1 MQDLAVPTFAEETM
15 SFKRLLSEVK
25 GLRFALVTMCAL
37 LLLVVSAPAQEVT
50 GSMQGTVTD
59 PSGAIVPGAHL
70 TLTGTTLIGSKEA
83 DSDGQGQYHFA
94 NLPPG
99 TYTIK
104 VVAKGFEV
112 LQRGN
117 LAVQVGQLPIINLQ
131 LQLGS
136 ATSTIEVTTAAP
148 LIDTTTNTNL
158 TDLTETELNNTP
170 HGYSYQSVIQYAP
183 MARNEPLEGEL
194 SGGMN
199 GMQSNPGSPNMSGNS
214 GGSLPGSAGNG
225 LAVGFSIGGAADSES
240 SYLVDG
246 QDTENVS
253 GGASNAN
260 VPFPFIQE
268 VQVKTSGIQAEY
280 GGALGG
286 VINVITKKGGN
297 EFHGSLF
304 TSYESDA
311 MDGSANATLR
321 TDPLQ
326 APLPTDV
333 PIDPPTQSYSPKKDH
348 YRTATPGFTL
358 GGPIVKDRL
367 WFFLGFDPEYNSDVR
382 TVNFA
387 PSSLTENQAL
397 GYQDFSED
405 TQQYFSTA
413 RLDFAATQKI
423 RLYASWLYQYDRAS
437 GVSLPNADPIA
448 SQQALPDYLNTSIN
462 SPLTQYS
469 HGLGY
474 AAPNA
479 TYNFGADI
487 TLTPEIVSTTR
498 FGYFFDDYHD
508 IGWPT
513 TGVDLDFQTPGVGVL
528 DNTGAPLPTE
538 LALPAGAT
546 TAPFDQSYTEVNASK
561 HYQFNQ
567 DVQFFKSGWWGTH
580 NIKVGYQFNR
590 LWNEIDQH
598 GNLPFV
604 ETYVGPAS
612 QGVTYG
618 PSTSFGGANCA
629 LLTTEWGGCTGQYG
643 YVTVQDFATI
653 LKNSSGQLV
662 PAIDNNHAL
671 YAQDAWTIGHGFTFN
686 LGLRVEKE
694 NLPAPPGIGIAGI
707 SSINFPWTDK
717 IEPRLG
723 VAWGSPSGKL
733 KLFGSYGVVN
743 DVMKLLLAQTSFGA
757 QGYEDCTYPLG
768 PDGTPAG
775 FTNADITLVANAAGR
790 SCPTG
795 VSNVGAT
802 FSGPVPPS
810 LMDPSGVSLIENVNY
825 RPEEPVAPNVKPYRQ
840 HEYTAGADYALG
852 TVWALEVRYD
862 RRRLD
867 HVIEDA
873 SLADPEAFEIYT
885 VVNPGQ
891 GVDRTLD
898 GYANF
903 LTSLGDAYG
912 PGTAAFNANDDFGT
926 CPTCPP
932 NPKAIRN
939 YDGVEIRLT
948 KRMSNNWAGDF
959 AYTWSSLWGNYTGL
973 TTTDQTDG
981 GTTGRNSPDT
991 TRAFDEPF
999 YYFKYNGQSNAGP
1012 LPTDRPNTLK
1022 GDVYYNVHWMGMTST
1037 IGLFQT
1043 AYEGSPVTSWADVG
1057 IGDGSPIEGT
1067 DIWGRGNWV
1076 NATIDDEG
1084 NVTLGNVYARR
1095 TPWYTQTD
1103 MTLQHAIKVNKNN
1116 ESQVLT
1122 FSANFTNLLN
1132 QHAVTAYWAGLN
1144 SDRSPSALF
1153 QYGIFGGAA
1162 FYQQVE
1168 TGYNPQA
1175 AITASGVP
1183 LNSEYGKP
1191 NLWQL
1196 SRNIRLGVEFDF

>member
-1 MQDLAVPTFAEETM
+1 M

-25 GLRFALVTMCAL
+25 GLRFALITMCAL

-59 PSGAIVPGAHL
+59 PSGAVVPGAHL
-70 TLTGTTLIGSKEA
+70 ILTGTTLIGSKEA
-83 DSDGQGQYHFA
+83 DTNAQGEYHFA

-99 TYTIK
+99 VYSIK
-104 VVAKGFEV
+104 VTAKGFEI

-117 LAVQVGQLPIINLQ
+117 LDVEVGKLPTINLQ

-148 LIDTTTNTNL
+148 LVNVTTNQSM
-158 TDLTETELNNTP
+158 TDLGSETLSSEP
-170 HGYSYQSVIQYAP
+170 HGYSFQSVIQFAP
-183 MARNEPLEGEL
+183 MARNEPLA
-194 SGGMN
+194 GGSA
-199 GMQSNPGSPNMSGNS
+199 GMTGNS

-225 LAVGFSIGGAADSES
+225 LAIGFSIGGAADSES

-286 VINVITKKGGN
+286 VIDVITKKGGN
-297 EFHGSLF
+297 DFHGSLF

-311 MDGSANATLR
+311 MDGSQNATLR
-321 TDPLQ
+321 YN
-326 APLPTDV
+326 PTPVTSFPFDA
-333 PIDPPTQSYSPKKDH
+333 DSQSYSPKKDH
-348 YRTATPGFTL
+348 FRIAQPGFTL

-367 WFFLGFDPEYNSDVR
+367 WFFLGFAPYYDSLGR
-382 TVNFA
+382 TVDFS
-387 PSSLTENQAL
+387 PSLLTENQSL
-397 GYQDFSED
+397 GNQQFNRDI
-405 TQQYFSTA
+405 QQYFSTA

-423 RLYASWLYQYDRAS
+423 RLYASWLYQYERAS
-437 GVSLPNADPIA
+437 GVSLPDADSIA
-448 SQQALPDYLNTSIN
+448 SQDFPNETIN
-462 SPLTQYS
+462 SPITLYS

-474 AAPNA
+474 SNPNA

-487 TLTPEIVSTTR
+487 TLTPEIVATTR
-498 FGYFFDDYHD
+498 FGYFFNNYHD

-513 TGVDLDFQTPGVGVL
+513 QGVNLDFESSGVDASGNPLP
-528 DNTGAPLPTE
+528 DNTCGSATECPLPAA
-538 LALPAGAT
+538 LALPVGAT
-546 TAPFDQSYTEVNASK
+546 TAPYDSSYTVLNASK

-590 LWNEIDQH
+590 LSNVIDQN
-598 GNLPFV
+598 GNLPLVFS
-604 ETYVGPAS
+604 YVG
-612 QGVTYG
+612 QGQSYS
-618 PSTSFGGANCA
+618 PSTTFGGANCDA
-629 LLTTEWGGCTGQYG
+629 LAEEWGGCTGQYG
-643 YVTVQDFATI
+643 YVTIQDFATI
-653 LKNSSGQLV
+653 LKNAAGQLV

-694 NLPAPPGIGIAGI
+694 NLPAPPGIGIASI
-707 SSINFPWTDK
+707 RTINFPWSDK

-723 VAWGSPSGKL
+723 VAWGSANGKL
-733 KLFGSYGVVN
+733 KVFGSYGVVN

-757 QGYEDCTYPLG
+757 QGYEDCSYPLG
-768 PDGTPAG
+768 PDAGGT
-775 FTNADITLVANAAGR
+775 FQNSDLDIAFNAAGR
-790 SCPTG
+790 ACPTG
-795 VSNVGAT
+795 VSNVGANFT
-802 FSGPVPPS
+802 DGVPPS
-810 LMDPSGVSLIENVNY
+810 LTDAGTGIQLIENVNY

-885 VVNPGQ
+885 IVNPGQ
-891 GVDRTLD
+891 GVDKTID
-898 GYANF
+898 GYANY
-903 LTSLGDAYG
+903 LTSIGDAYG

-932 NPKAIRN
+932 NPQAIRN
-939 YDGVEIRLT
+939 YDGVEVRLT

-959 AYTWSSLWGNYTGL
+959 SYTWSSLWGNYTGL

-981 GTTGRNSPDT
+981 GITGRDSPDT

-999 YYFKYNGQSNAGP
+999 YYFKYNGKSNDGP

-1022 GDVYYNVHWMGMTST
+1022 GDVYYNLHWSGMTT
-1037 IGLFQT
+1037 TLGLFQT
-1043 AYEGSPVTSWADVG
+1043 AYEGTPVSSWSDLG
-1057 IGDGSPIEGT
+1057 LGCCSEPIEAT
-1067 DIWGRGNWV
+1067 YIWGRGNYV
-1076 NATIDDEG
+1076 NATTDADG
-1084 NVTLGNVYARR
+1084 NIVLGNVYARR

-1103 MTLQHAIKVNKNN
+1103 FNLEHAIHVNKNN
-1116 ESQVLT
+1116 EAQVLT
-1122 FSANFTNLLN
+1122 LNATFTNLLN
-1132 QHAVTAYWAGLN
+1132 QHSVTQYWAGLN
-1144 SDRSPSALF
+1144 SIYYASAPLD
-1153 QYGIFGGAA
+1153 GAIFGGAA

-1168 TGYNPQA
+1168 TGYSPQA
-1175 AITASGVP
+1175 VLGAGSGVP
-1183 LNSEYGKP
+1183 LNSFYGKP
-1191 NLWQL
+1191 RLWQQ
-1196 SRNIRLGVEFDF
+1196 SRTIRLGVTFAF

>member
-1 MQDLAVPTFAEETM
+1 M
-15 SFKRLLSEVK
+15 SFERLLSEVK
-25 GLRFALVTMCAL
+25 GLRFALITMCAL
-37 LLLVVSAPAQEVT
+37 LLLVVGAPAQEVT
-50 GSMQGTVTD
+50 GAMQGTVTD
-59 PSGAIVPGAHL
+59 PSGAVVPGAHL

-83 DSDGQGQYHFA
+83 DTNAQGEYHFA

-99 TYTIK
+99 VYSIK
-104 VVAKGFEV
+104 VTAKGFEI

-117 LAVQVGQLPIINLQ
+117 LGVEVGKLPTINLQ

-148 LIDTTTNTNL
+148 LVDVTTNQSM
-158 TDLTETELNNTP
+158 TDLGSETLSSEP
-170 HGYSYQSVIQYAP
+170 HGYSFQSVIQFAP
-183 MARNEPLEGEL
+183 MARNEPLA
-194 SGGMN
+194 GGTA
-199 GMQSNPGSPNMSGNS
+199 GMTGNS

-225 LAVGFSIGGAADSES
+225 LAIGFSIGGAADSES

-253 GGASNAN
+253 GGATNAN

-286 VINVITKKGGN
+286 VIDVITKKGGN

-304 TSYESDA
+304 SSYESDA
-311 MDGSANATLR
+311 MDGSPNATLR
-321 TDPLQ
+321 YDPT
-326 APLPTDV
+326 PTTFFPFDA
-333 PIDPPTQSYSPKKDH
+333 DSQSYSPKKDH
-348 YRTATPGFTL
+348 FRIAQPGFTL

-367 WFFLGFDPEYNSDVR
+367 WFFLGFDPYFSSRVR
-382 TVNFA
+382 TVDFS
-387 PSSLTENQAL
+387 PSLLPENQSL
-397 GYQDFSED
+397 GNQVFSND
-405 TQQYFSTA
+405 TQQYFTMA
-413 RLDFAATQKI
+413 KLDFAATQKI
-423 RLYASWLYQYDRAS
+423 RLYASWLYQYERAS
-437 GVSLPNADPIA
+437 GVSLPDADSIA
-448 SQQALPDYLNTSIN
+448 SQDFPNETIN
-462 SPLTQYS
+462 SPLTEYS

-474 AAPNA
+474 ANPNA

-487 TLTPEIVSTTR
+487 TLTPEIVATTR
-498 FGYFFDDYHD
+498 FGYFFNNYHD

-513 TGVDLDFQTPGVGVL
+513 QGVNLDFQSSGVDASGNPL
-528 DNTGAPLPTE
+528 PDNTCGSATECPLPAA
-538 LALPAGAT
+538 LALPVDAT
-546 TAPFDQSYTEVNASK
+546 SAPYDSSYTVLNASK

-590 LWNEIDQH
+590 LSNVIDQN
-598 GNLPFV
+598 GNLPLVFS
-604 ETYVGPAS
+604 YVG
-612 QGVTYG
+612 QGQSYS
-618 PSTSFGGANCA
+618 PSTTFGGTNCDA
-629 LLTTEWGGCTGQYG
+629 LAEEWGGCTGQYG
-643 YVTVQDFATI
+643 YVTIQDFATI
-653 LKNSSGQLV
+653 LKNAAGQLV

-694 NLPAPPGIGIAGI
+694 NLPAPPGIGIASI
-707 SSINFPWTDK
+707 RTINFPWSDK

-723 VAWGSPSGKL
+723 VAWGSANGKL
-733 KLFGSYGVVN
+733 KIFGSYGVVN

-757 QGYEDCTYPLG
+757 QGYEDCSYPLG
-768 PDGTPAG
+768 PDENGTFVNSDLDIAFNAG
-775 FTNADITLVANAAGR
+775 GR
-790 SCPTG
+790 ACPTG

-802 FSGPVPPS
+802 FTDGVPQS
-810 LMDPSGVSLIENVNY
+810 LTDAGTGIQLIENVNY

-885 VVNPGQ
+885 IVNPGQ
-891 GVDRTLD
+891 GVDKTID
-898 GYANF
+898 GYANY
-903 LTSLGDAYG
+903 LTSIGDAYG

-932 NPKAIRN
+932 NPQAVRN
-939 YDGVEIRLT
+939 YDGVEVRLT

-959 AYTWSSLWGNYTGL
+959 SYTWSSLWGNYTGL

-981 GTTGRNSPDT
+981 GVTGRDSPDT

-999 YYFKYNGQSNAGP
+999 YYFKYNGKSNDGP

-1022 GDVYYNVHWMGMTST
+1022 GDVYYNLHWAGMTTT

-1043 AYEGSPVTSWADVG
+1043 AYEGTPVSSWSDLG
-1057 IGDGSPIEGT
+1057 LGCCSEPIEAT
-1067 DIWGRGNWV
+1067 YMWGRGNWV
-1076 NATIDDEG
+1076 NATTDADG
-1084 NVTLGNVYARR
+1084 NIVLGNVYARR
-1095 TPWYTQTD
+1095 TPWYTQSD
-1103 MTLQHAIKVNKNN
+1103 LNLEHSIKVNKNN
-1116 ESQVLT
+1116 EAQVLT
-1122 FSANFTNLLN
+1122 LNATFTNLLN
-1132 QHAVTAYWAGLN
+1132 QHSVTQYWAGLN
-1144 SDRSPSALF
+1144 SIYYASAPLD
-1153 QYGIFGGAA
+1153 GAIFGGAA

-1175 AITASGVP
+1175 VLGEGSGVP
-1183 LNSEYGKP
+1183 LNSFYGKP
-1191 NLWQL
+1191 RLWQQ
-1196 SRNIRLGVEFDF
+1196 SRTIRLGVTFAF

>member
-1 MQDLAVPTFAEETM
+1 M
-15 SFKRLLSEVK
+15 SFERVLAEVK
-25 GLRFALVTMCAL
+25 GLRFFVVMMCAL

-59 PSGAIVPGAHL
+59 PSGAVVPGAQL
-70 TLTGTTLIGSKEA
+70 TLTGTTLVGSKEA
-83 DSDGQGQYHFA
+83 TTDAQGEYHFA

-117 LAVQVGQLPIINLQ
+117 LSVQVGQLPTINLQ

-148 LIDTTTNTNL
+148 LVDVTTTQSM
-158 TDLTETELNNTP
+158 TDLNTDTLANTP
-170 HGYSYQSVIQYAP
+170 HGYSFQSVIQFAP
-183 MARNEPLEGEL
+183 MARNEPLA
-194 SGGMN
+194 GGTA
-199 GMQSNPGSPNMSGNS
+199 GMTGNS

-225 LAVGFSIGGAADSES
+225 LAIGFSIGGAADSES

-268 VQVKTSGIQAEY
+268 VQVKTSGIEAEY

-286 VINVITKKGGN
+286 VIDVITKKGSN

-304 TSYESDA
+304 TTYESDA
-311 MDGSANATLR
+311 MDGSQNATLR
-321 TDPLQ
+321 YDPTY
-326 APLPTDV
+326 AAPIPLPPV
-333 PIDPPTQSYSPKKDH
+333 PPDADSQSYSPKRDH
-348 YRTATPGFTL
+348 FRTAQPGFTL
-358 GGPIVKDRL
+358 GGPIMKDRL
-367 WFFLGFDPEYNSDVR
+367 WFFLGFAPYYHSLSR
-382 TVNFA
+382 TVDFS
-387 PSSLTENQAL
+387 PSLLTENQSL
-397 GYQDFSED
+397 GNQVFNND
-405 TQQYFSTA
+405 TQQYFTTA

-423 RLYASWLYQYDRAS
+423 RLYASWLYQYERAS
-437 GVSLPNADPIA
+437 GVSLPDADSIA
-448 SQQALPDYLNTSIN
+448 SENFPNETIN
-462 SPLTQYS
+462 SPISLYS
-469 HGLGY
+469 HGLSY
-474 AAPNA
+474 SNPNA

-487 TLTPEIVSTTR
+487 TLTPTIVATTR
-498 FGYFFDDYHD
+498 FGYFFNNYHD

-513 TGVDLDFQTPGVGVL
+513 QGTNLDFQSSGVDSSGNALPDNSCTPL
-528 DNTGAPLPTE
+528 PDMPDPCPLPTA
-538 LALPAGAT
+538 LALPVGAT
-546 TAPFDQSYTEVNASK
+546 TAPYDSSYTVVNASK

-590 LWNEIDQH
+590 LENVIDQN
-598 GNLPFV
+598 GNLPLVFS
-604 ETYVGPAS
+604 YVG
-612 QGVTYG
+612 QGQSYG
-618 PSTSFGGANCA
+618 ASTSFGGANCA
-629 LLTTEWGGCTGQYG
+629 LLTEEWGGCTGQYG

-694 NLPAPPGIGIAGI
+694 NLPAPPGIGIASI
-707 SSINFPWTDK
+707 RTINFPWSDK

-723 VAWGSPSGKL
+723 VAWGSANGKL
-733 KLFGSYGVVN
+733 KIFGSYGVVN

-768 PDGTPAG
+768 PDAHGT
-775 FTNADITLVANAAGR
+775 FVNSDLDIAFNDAGR
-790 SCPTG
+790 ACPTG
-795 VSNVGAT
+795 VSNVGANFT
-802 FSGPVPPS
+802 DGVPQS
-810 LMDPSGVSLIENVNY
+810 LTDAGTGVQLIENVNY

-840 HEYTAGADYALG
+840 HEYTAGVDYALG

-885 VVNPGQ
+885 IVNPGQ
-891 GVDRTLD
+891 GVNKTID
-898 GYANF
+898 GYANY
-903 LTSLGDAYG
+903 LTSIGDAYG

-932 NPKAIRN
+932 NPQAVRN

-959 AYTWSSLWGNYTGL
+959 SYTWSSLWGNYTGL

-981 GTTGRNSPDT
+981 GVTGRDSPDT

-999 YYFKYNGQSNAGP
+999 YYFKYNGKSNDGP

-1022 GDVYYNVHWMGMTST
+1022 GDVYYNLHWAGMTT
-1037 IGLFQT
+1037 TLGIFQV
-1043 AYEGSPVTSWADVG
+1043 AYEGTPVSSWSDLG
-1057 IGDGSPIEGT
+1057 LGCCSEPIEAT
-1067 DIWGRGNWV
+1067 YIWGRGNWV
-1076 NATIDDEG
+1076 NATTDANNNI
-1084 NVTLGNVYARR
+1084 VLGNVYARR

-1103 MTLQHAIKVNKNN
+1103 FNLEHSIKVNKHN
-1116 ESQVLT
+1116 EAQVLT
-1122 FSANFTNLLN
+1122 LNATFTNLLN
-1132 QHAVTAYWAGLN
+1132 QHAVTQYWAGLN
-1144 SDRSPSALF
+1144 SIYYASAPF
-1153 QYGIFGGAA
+1153 EYQIFGGAP

-1175 AITASGVP
+1175 AFTDSGVP
-1183 LNSEYGKP
+1183 LNSFYGKP
-1191 NLWQL
+1191 RLWQT
-1196 SRNIRLGVEFDF
+1196 SRSIRLGVTFTF